1 MKVLIVDDD
10 HSILSAL
17 ARVLKRWGA
26 DVECVDNAVT
36 AADKVEDEVYD
47 VVLLDLR
54 MPGKDGVW
62 FAGNAELPRETKV
75 VLMTAYIPDEILT
88 KLFEA
93 GIDEYL
99 EKPFSCGDLR
109 HLLDR
114 YAAA

>member
-1 MKVLIVDDD
+1 MLIVDDD
-10 HSILSAL
+10 HSILSVL
-17 ARVLKRWGA
+17 ARVLKCWGA

-62 FAGNAELPRETKV
+62 FVGNAELPRETKV

-99 EKPFSCGDLR
+99 EKPFSCGDLT